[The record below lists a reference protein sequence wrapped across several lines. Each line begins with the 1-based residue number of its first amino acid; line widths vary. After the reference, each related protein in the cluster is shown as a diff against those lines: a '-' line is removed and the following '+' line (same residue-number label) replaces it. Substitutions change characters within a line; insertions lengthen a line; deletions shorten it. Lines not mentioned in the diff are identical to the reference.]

1 MLHCSSIMCIH
12 SSEGNVLFLLQY
24 VFNDVRVE
32 NLSVCTSYVQP
43 CPRNINNVSS
53 DYSSSCDSREAS
65 LAESFV
71 LSIDTI
77 MGHCGLA
84 TYVYLFL
91 AIGVAETGTVM
102 CLTSQLNDF
111 CCPHRRR
118 KVVDKSKNVLGR
130 IDHCRNYYYYYLT
143 KLVRT
148 PYHTTISLDQ
158 LSTDLLLNIFRIITT
173 FSRQKVPVCDAPASS
188 TLNIYHYWSTQ
199 LRSRSL

>member
-1 MLHCSSIMCIH
+1 MA
-12 SSEGNVLFLLQY
+12 
-24 VFNDVRVE
+24 
-32 NLSVCTSYVQP
+32 
-43 CPRNINNVSS
+43 S
-53 DYSSSCDSREAS
+53 DYSFSCDSREAS

-71 LSIDTI
+71 VSIDTI
-77 MGHCGLA
+77 MGYCGLA

-91 AIGVAETGTVM
+91 AIGVAETAIVM

-130 IDHCRNYYYYYLT
+130 IDHCRNYYYLT

-158 LSTDLLLNIFRIITT
+158 LSTDLLLYIFRMITT
-173 FSRQKVPVCDAPASS
+173 FSHQKVPVCDALASS